1 MDNDEA
7 ILNELKNI
15 IDESGDKVQAE
26 FDKKPLEQFVE
37 IEKNIFQQ
45 FGYDNDSYLFSMEM
59 IANSI
64 KEVDELKK
72 SNTIHAIGLDPQE
85 IHNRAMRVS
94 VMGSG
99 ELFPMLGNLYE
110 SFKYADNDNNVGLIV
125 RSGVY
130 VSKTAKD
137 LGIEPSKA
145 DDRENGVITVL
156 CTGDEITTL
165 CRVEGSTE
173 VDTHIVKCEDIEP
186 GDEKL
191 LDALMH
197 FYFLPRMLKDSRPN
211 IFKALMKDYGKQDNN
226 NQNNKGEIQ

>member
-15 IDESGDKVQAE
+15 IDESGKEVQAE
-26 FDKKPLEQFVE
+26 FDKKPLEAFIE
-37 IEKNIFQQ
+37 IEKNIFEQ
-45 FGYDNDSYLFSMEM
+45 FGYEDDSYLFSMEM
-59 IANSI
+59 VANSI
-64 KEVDELKK
+64 DEVNELKK
-72 SNTIHAIGLDPQE
+72 TNTIRAIGLDSQE

-94 VMGSG
+94 VIGSG
-99 ELFPMLGNLYE
+99 ELFPMLDNLYE

-130 VSKTAKD
+130 MSQTAKE
-137 LGIEPSKA
+137 LGVEPSEA
-145 DDRENGVITVL
+145 EDRQNGVITVL
-156 CTGDEITTL
+156 CTGDKITTL

-173 VDTHIVKCEDIEP
+173 VTTQIVKCEDIEP
-186 GDEKL
+186 GDQKL

-197 FYFLPRMLKDSRPN
+197 FYFLPRLLKDSRPN